1 MPVTHDKVRILGLI
15 ACLVPFSSI
24 EADIIA
30 PLAEAQQGAKE
41 TVREETEATKVN
53 FFTMVRGDN

>member
-1 MPVTHDKVRILGLI
+1 MQERI
-15 ACLVPFSSI
+15 
-24 EADIIA
+24 ETDIIA
-30 PLAEAQQGAKE
+30 PLAEAQAGTQE